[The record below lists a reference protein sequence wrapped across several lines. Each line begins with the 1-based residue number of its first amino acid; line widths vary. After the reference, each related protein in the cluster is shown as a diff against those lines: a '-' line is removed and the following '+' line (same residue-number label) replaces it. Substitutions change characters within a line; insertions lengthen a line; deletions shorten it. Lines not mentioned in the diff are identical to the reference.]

1 MLGLDETEGLAVTI
15 GLGGLIAGSVMT
27 VVWLI
32 QRRTGNAGIVDVAWA
47 GTIGIVGVLWA
58 LTTGGNWPRKV
69 LVAALIAAWSLRLTT
84 YLYRRVV
91 GHPEEGRY
99 ATLRRTWG
107 EQADIKLFGFF
118 QMQALTVLLFAM
130 PVWIAASNPLQL
142 WGATDVLGLVVWA
155 IGVGGTALA
164 DLQLARFKQR
174 ADSRGRTCREGLWRY
189 SRHPNYFFE
198 WVHWWAYVL
207 LASGGAWWWLAAV
220 TPLVLLYFLLYV
232 TGIPP
237 TEAQAVASRGDEY
250 RDYQRTTSAFFPW
263 FPQAQG
269 GRNL

>member
-1 MLGLDETEGLAVTI
+1 MLGLDDTELLIATI
-15 GLGGLIAGSVMT
+15 GLGALIAAGVMT
-27 VVWLI
+27 AVWLL
-32 QRRTGNAGIVDVAWA
+32 QLRTRNAGIVDVAWA
-47 GTIGIVGVLWA
+47 GTIGIVGVVWA
-58 LTTGGNWPRKV
+58 LAAGGNGSRKV
-69 LVAALIAAWSLRLTT
+69 LVAALIAAWSLRLTI

-107 EQADIKLFGFF
+107 ERANIKLLGFF

-130 PVWIAASNPLQL
+130 PAWSAANNPLPL

-164 DLQLARFKQR
+164 DWQLAQFKQR

-198 WVHWWAYVL
+198 WVHWWSYVL
-207 LASGGAWWWLAAV
+207 LAFGGGWWWLAAA

-237 TEAQAVASRGDEY
+237 TEAQAIASRGDEY

-263 FPQAQG
+263 FSRAPSERG
-269 GRNL
+269 L

>member
-1 MLGLDETEGLAVTI
+1 MGWAR
-15 GLGGLIAGSVMT
+15 LIAGGVMLCM
-27 VVWLI
+27 WLI
-32 QRRTGNAGIVDVAWA
+32 QLRTRNAGIVDVAWGGA
-47 GTIGIVGVLWA
+47 IGLVGTLWA
-58 LTTGGNWPRKV
+58 LTSSGDPARRI
-69 LVAALIAAWSLRLTT
+69 LAALLIAAWSLRLTI
-84 YLYRRVV
+84 YLFLRVV

-107 EQADIKLFGFF
+107 ERP
-118 QMQALTVLLFAM
+118 T
-130 PVWIAASNPLQL
+130 SNCSAFSRCRPSRCCCLPCRCGL
-142 WGATDVLGLVVWA
+142 RPTIHCRCWGATDVLGLVVWA

-164 DLQLARFKQR
+164 DWQLARFKR
-174 ADSRGRTCREGLWRY
+174 RPDSRGRTCREGLWRY

-207 LASGGAWWWLAAV
+207 LAYGGPWWWLAAV

-250 RDYQRTTSAFFPW
+250 RDYQRTTSVFFPW